1 MPIPRPFTLGRSKRR
16 GKSRRKTSKKKVV
29 NQTETVAVNEQD
41 KSAEPQVVSQLGEPP
56 ILYEDS

>member
-1 MPIPRPFTLGRSKRR
+1 M
-16 GKSRRKTSKKKVV
+16 

-41 KSAEPQVVSQLGEPP
+41 KSAELQVVSQLGEPP